1 MNDIEILEDMRDNIY
16 GAMQFEDDYQVTEL
30 EKKQF
35 NALNLAIKSINRVK
49 ELEQQ
54 YDKLSS
60 HFIQNHVSKDKIK
73 AKIEEVKNSK
83 ENYTFEKLTSEDI
96 RRTII
101 TNLQELLEEDK
112 NEYTYKE
119 IVDYGKNKYFDNIH

>member
-54 YDKLSS
+54 YDKLSR